1 MEQPSKELTEFD
13 SVICDSRIQMMK
25 SAIPFVGPREQRFL
39 SIYVK
44 YIELSKT
51 ISLVK
56 NLRPD
61 SLGVCSITGKKP
73 SGDNNDFIQT
83 IRKYCNA
90 SERETIDMITNMMSA
105 YKMLRMYKE
114 TMASAATENPESESD
129 GTNSSIHSDNSLFN
143 ILKSQLSPEQ
153 QEMFDMYSTI
163 INT

>member
-51 ISLVK
+51 INLVK

-61 SLGVCSITGKKP
+61 SLGICSITGKKP
-73 SGDNNDFIQT
+73 SGDNTDFIQT
-83 IRKYCNA
+83 IKKYCTA
-90 SERETIDMITNMMSA
+90 SERETIDMITNMMNA
-105 YKMLRMYKE
+105 YKMIRLYKE
-114 TMASAATENPESESD
+114 TMTSDEN
-129 GTNSSIHSDNSLFN
+129 NSSDHQDNSIFN
-143 ILKSQLSPEQ
+143 ILKNQLSPEQ
-153 QEMFDMYSTI
+153 QEMFDMYSAI

>member
-1 MEQPSKELTEFD
+1 MEQSSKELTEFD
-13 SVICDSRIQMMK
+13 SIICDSRIQMMK

-51 ISLVK
+51 IHLAR
-56 NLRPD
+56 NLQPD

-73 SGDNNDFIQT
+73 SGDNADFIQT
-83 IRKYCNA
+83 IRKYCTA

-105 YKMLRMYKE
+105 YKIIRLYKE
-114 TMASAATENPESESD
+114 TMASDEN
-129 GTNSSIHSDNSLFN
+129 NSSSHQDNSIFN

>member
-51 ISLVK
+51 INLVK

-73 SGDNNDFIQT
+73 SGDNSDFIQT
-83 IRKYCNA
+83 IRKYCTA
-90 SERETIDMITNMMSA
+90 AERETIDMITNMMSA
-105 YKMLRMYKE
+105 YKMLRIYKE
-114 TMASAATENPESESD
+114 TMTSVAAENAGNESD
-129 GTNSSIHSDNSLFN
+129 GTNSSCPSDNSLFTV
-143 ILKSQLSPEQ
+143 LKSQLSPEQ
-153 QEMFDMYSTI
+153 QEMFDIYSTL

>member
-1 MEQPSKELTEFD
+1 MEQTSNELTEFD

-25 SAIPFVGPREQRFL
+25 SAIPFVGPHEQRFL

-51 ISLVK
+51 INLAK
-56 NLRPD
+56 NLRSD
-61 SLGVCSITGKKP
+61 SLGICSITGKKP
-73 SGDNNDFIQT
+73 SGDNTDFIQT
-83 IRKYCNA
+83 IKKYCTA

-105 YKMLRMYKE
+105 YRMIRLYKE
-114 TMASAATENPESESD
+114 TMSSSEAQDNASD
-129 GTNSSIHSDNSLFN
+129 GSDISSHQDNSLFN

-153 QEMFDMYSTI
+153 QEMFNMYSAI

>member
-1 MEQPSKELTEFD
+1 MEQTSNELTEFD

-51 ISLVK
+51 INLVK

-61 SLGVCSITGKKP
+61 SLGICSITGKKP
-73 SGDNNDFIQT
+73 SGDNTDFIQT
-83 IRKYCNA
+83 IKKYCTA
-90 SERETIDMITNMMSA
+90 SERETIDMITNMMNA
-105 YKMLRMYKE
+105 YKMIRLYKE
-114 TMASAATENPESESD
+114 TMTSDEN
-129 GTNSSIHSDNSLFN
+129 NSSDHQDNSIFN
-143 ILKSQLSPEQ
+143 ILKNQLSPEQ
-153 QEMFDMYSTI
+153 QEMFDMYSAI

>member
-1 MEQPSKELTEFD
+1 MEQSSKELTEFD

-51 ISLVK
+51 ISIVK
-56 NLRPD
+56 NMHPD

-73 SGDNNDFIQT
+73 SAENGDFLQT
-83 IRKYCNA
+83 IRRYCSD
-90 SERETIDMITNMMSA
+90 SERETIDMITNLMSA
-105 YKMLRMYKE
+105 FKMLRVYKE
-114 TMASAATENPESESD
+114 TMSSFEGVTNESGES
-129 GTNSSIHSDNSLFN
+129 NSIIN

-153 QEMFDMYSTI
+153 QEMLDMYSTVF
-163 INT
+163 NN

>member
-51 ISLVK
+51 INLAK

-61 SLGVCSITGKKP
+61 SLGICSITGKKP
-73 SGDNNDFIQT
+73 SGDNTDFIQT
-83 IRKYCNA
+83 IKKYCTA
-90 SERETIDMITNMMSA
+90 SERETIDMITNMMNA
-105 YKMLRMYKE
+105 YKMIRLYKE
-114 TMASAATENPESESD
+114 TMTSDEN
-129 GTNSSIHSDNSLFN
+129 NSSDHQDNSIFN
-143 ILKSQLSPEQ
+143 ILKNQLSPEQ
-153 QEMFDMYSTI
+153 QEMFDMYSAI